1 MVKKEATTQ
10 DWDHQKTHMFASK
23 LVSVIK
29 KEKAIVKWIWFEE
42 KALNNFLMNNGPLND
57 VLNKAMHCIS

>member
-1 MVKKEATTQ
+1 
-10 DWDHQKTHMFASK
+10 MFASK